1 MSEKTDLKKISTL
14 QDLLVAQM
22 IQIDTLTLMLIEKG
36 VFSQEAFFSKLCRP
50 WKSRRNTRAD
60 NVEAVEARRCA
71 TAC

>member
-36 VFSQEAFFSKLCRP
+36 VFSQEAFFSKL
-50 WKSRRNTRAD
+50 KEVKAEYESRQ
-60 NVEAVEARRCA
+60 RRSS
-71 TAC
+71 